1 MATIV
6 TNMLALARTDDVKN
20 ALSGLL
26 MERNDI
32 ALETEVGSLKSVG
45 SGFSERLSRANMLL
59 VDLDIEDPA
68 ELVPLRQI
76 ISERQGSLSVIATS
90 NAVTAQ
96 GVRELVRQGIDDFIP
111 QPLDQHSLLDAID
124 VAKRK
129 ARQNRGG
136 GPSGGQVITVGRAKG
151 GMGATTLAVNLALSL
166 IEPIGKEEPKR
177 VCLLD
182 LDLQFGDAALYLDLD
197 PRSDLV
203 EIVQKPTRLDTAL
216 LLGAMTEHGS
226 GLEVLQA
233 PVEPMPL
240 DALRT
245 ETVGRVIDL
254 AQQEFDYV
262 VIDLPLALASW
273 YEMVLDMTD
282 KLYLITQLNVPA
294 IRQTRRLI
302 DILKDE
308 GLYSLPVSIVLNRYV
323 RRFNEH
329 ANIRQCSKALDNT
342 IDHYLVDDERTV
354 LEAINR
360 GVALTDVRRRSKI
373 CRTIRN
379 MALECRRELA
389 ARQIKPAHLAS

>member
-6 TNMLALARTDDVKN
+6 TTMLALARTNEVKN

-32 ALETEVGSLKSVG
+32 SLETEVGSLKSVG
-45 SGFSERLSRANMLL
+45 SDFAERLNRANMLL
-59 VDLDIEDPA
+59 VDLDIEDPS
-68 ELVPLRQI
+68 ELIPLRQI
-76 ISERQGSLSVIATS
+76 ISERRGRLSVIATS
-90 NAVTAQ
+90 EAITAQ

-111 QPLDQHSLLDAID
+111 QPLDQQSLLDAID

-129 ARQNRGG
+129 VRQNRGG

-166 IEPIGKEEPKR
+166 IEPIGKEERKR

-182 LDLQFGDAALYLDLD
+182 LDLQFGDVALYLDLD

-203 EIVQKPTRLDTAL
+203 DIVQKPTRLDTSL
-216 LLGAMTEHGS
+216 LLSAMTEHKS

-233 PVEPMPL
+233 PIEPMPL

-245 ETVGRVIDL
+245 ETVGRIIDL

-262 VIDLPLALASW
+262 VIDLPLALATW
-273 YEMVLDMTD
+273 HEMVLDMTD
-282 KLYLITQLNVPA
+282 KLFLVTQLNVPA

-329 ANIRQCSKALDNT
+329 ARIRQCSKALDNT
-342 IDHYLVDDERTV
+342 IDHYLAEDENTV

-360 GVALTDVRRRSKI
+360 GVALADVRRRSKI

-379 MALECRRELA
+379 MALACRRELA
-389 ARQIKPAHLAS
+389 ARDIKAAHLA

>member
-1 MATIV
+1 
-6 TNMLALARTDDVKN
+6 MLALARSHEIKN
-20 ALSGLL
+20 ALCGLL

-32 ALETEVGSLKSVG
+32 SLETEVGSLKSVG
-45 SGFSERLSRANMLL
+45 PGFSERLNRASMLL
-59 VDLDIEDPA
+59 VDLDIEDPN
-68 ELVPLRQI
+68 ELTPLRQI
-76 ISERQGSLSVIATS
+76 TRRASRQPLGDRDL
-90 NAVTAQ
+90 Q
-96 GVRELVRQGIDDFIP
+96 GDHGAGRARLVRQGIDDFVP
-111 QPLDQHSLLDAID
+111 QPLDQQSLLEAID

-129 ARQNRGG
+129 IRQNRSG
-136 GPSGGQVITVGRAKG
+136 GPSAGQVITVGRAKG

-166 IEPIGKEEPKR
+166 IQPIGKEEPRR

-182 LDLQFGDAALYLDLD
+182 LDLQFGDAALYLDLE

-203 EIVQKPTRLDTAL
+203 EIVQKPTRLDTSL
-216 LLGAMTEHGS
+216 LLSAMTEHKS

-245 ETVGRVIDL
+245 ETVGRIIDL

-262 VIDLPLALASW
+262 VVDLPLALASW

-282 KLYLITQLNVPA
+282 KLYLVTQLNVPA

-308 GLYSLPVSIVLNRYV
+308 GLYNLPVSIVLNRYV

-329 ANIRQCSKALDNT
+329 ARIKQCSKALDNT
-342 IDHYLVDDERTV
+342 IDHYLAEDESTV

-360 GVALTDVRRRSKI
+360 GVALAEVRRRSKI

-379 MALECRRELA
+379 MALDCRRELA
-389 ARQIKPAHLAS
+389 ARNVRPAYLS

>member
-6 TNMLALARTDDVKN
+6 TTMLALARTNEVKN

-32 ALETEVGSLKSVG
+32 SLETEVGSLRSIG
-45 SGFSERLSRANMLL
+45 AGFTERLNRANMLL
-59 VDLDIEDPA
+59 VDLDIEDPS
-68 ELVPLRQI
+68 ELAPLRQI
-76 ISERQGSLSVIATS
+76 IEERRGNLSVIATS
-90 NAVTAQ
+90 GAITAQ
-96 GVRELVRQGIDDFIP
+96 GVRELVRQGIDDFVP
-111 QPLDQHSLLDAID
+111 QPLDQQSLLDAID

-129 ARQNRGG
+129 VRQNRGG

-151 GMGATTLAVNLALSL
+151 GVGATTLAVNLALSL
-166 IEPIGKEEPKR
+166 VEPIGKEEPKR

-182 LDLQFGDAALYLDLD
+182 LDLQFGDVALYLDLE

-203 EIVQKPTRLDTAL
+203 EIVQKPTRLDTSL

-233 PVEPMPL
+233 PVEPVPL
-240 DALRT
+240 EALRT
-245 ETVGRVIDL
+245 ETVGRIIDL

-282 KLYLITQLNVPA
+282 KLYLVTQLNVPA

-323 RRFNEH
+323 KRFNEH
-329 ANIRQCSKALDNT
+329 THIRQCSKALDNT
-342 IDHYLVDDERTV
+342 INHYLAEDERTV
-354 LEAINR
+354 LEAVNR
-360 GVALTDVRRRSKI
+360 GVALSEVRSRSKI
-373 CRTIRN
+373 CRAIRS
-379 MALECRRELA
+379 MAQACRRELA
-389 ARQIKPAHLAS
+389 ARDIKPAHLV

>member
-1 MATIV
+1 MATIM
-6 TNMLALARTDDVKN
+6 TNMLALARTNDVKN

-26 MERNDI
+26 MERSDI
-32 ALETEVGSLKSVG
+32 SLETEVGSLKSVG
-45 SGFSERLSRANMLL
+45 SGFIERLSRASMLL
-59 VDLDIEDPA
+59 VDLDIEDPS
-68 ELVPLRQI
+68 ELAPLRQI
-76 ISERQGSLSVIATS
+76 IEERQGSLSVIATS
-90 NAVTAQ
+90 NAITAQ
-96 GVRELVRQGIDDFIP
+96 GARELVRQGIDDFIP

-129 ARQNRGG
+129 ARQNRTG
-136 GPSGGQVITVGRAKG
+136 GPSGGQIITVGRAKG

-182 LDLQFGDAALYLDLD
+182 FDLQFGDIALYLDLD
-197 PRSDLV
+197 PRSGLV

-216 LLGAMTEHGS
+216 LLGAMTEHRS

-233 PVEPMPL
+233 PIEPMPL

-262 VIDLPLALASW
+262 VVDLPLALASW

-282 KLYLITQLNVPA
+282 KLYLVTQLNVPA
-294 IRQTRRLI
+294 IRQTRRLM

-308 GLYSLPVSIVLNRYV
+308 GLFNLPVSIVLNRYA

-354 LEAINR
+354 LEAANR
-360 GVALTDVRRRSKI
+360 GVALADVRRRSKI

-379 MALECRRELA
+379 MALDCRRELA
-389 ARQIKPAHLAS
+389 ARQVKPAHLV

>member
-1 MATIV
+1 LATIV
-6 TNMLALARTDDVKN
+6 TNMLALARTNEIKN

-32 ALETEVGSLKSVG
+32 SLETEVGSLKSVG
-45 SGFSERLSRANMLL
+45 PDFTERLRHASMFL
-59 VDLDIEDPA
+59 VDLDIEDPG

-76 ISERQGSLSVIATS
+76 ISERQGNLSVIATS
-90 NAVTAQ
+90 SAITAH
-96 GVRELVRQGIDDFIP
+96 GVRELVRYGIDDFVP
-111 QPLDQHSLLDAID
+111 QPLDQQSLLDAID

-129 ARQNRGG
+129 IRQNRGG
-136 GPSGGQVITVGRAKG
+136 GPSGGQVITIGRAKG
-151 GMGATTLAVNLALSL
+151 GMGATTLAINLALSL

-177 VCLLD
+177 VGLLD
-182 LDLQFGDAALYLDLD
+182 LDLQFGDIALHLDLE

-203 EIVQKPTRLDTAL
+203 DIVQKPTRLDTSL
-216 LLGAMTEHGS
+216 LLNAMTEHKS
-226 GLEVLQA
+226 GLEILQA

-245 ETVGRVIDL
+245 ETVGRIIDL

-282 KLYLITQLNVPA
+282 KLYLVTQLNVPA

-302 DILKDE
+302 DILKEE

-329 ANIRQCSKALDNT
+329 VRIRQCSKALDNT
-342 IDHYLVDDERTV
+342 IDHYLADDERTV
-354 LEAINR
+354 VEAVNR
-360 GVALTDVRRRSKI
+360 GVALSEVRRRSKI
-373 CRTIRN
+373 CRTIRD
-379 MALECRRELA
+379 MALSCRRELA
-389 ARQIKPAHLAS
+389 AGVIKSAHLA

>member
-6 TNMLALARTDDVKN
+6 TTMLALTRTTEIKN

-45 SGFSERLSRANMLL
+45 ADFTERLNRANMLL
-59 VDLDIEDPA
+59 VDLDIEDPN
-68 ELVPLRQI
+68 ELAPLRQI

-90 NAVTAQ
+90 DAITAQ
-96 GVRELVRQGIDDFIP
+96 GVRELVRQGIDDFVP
-111 QPLDQHSLLDAID
+111 QPLDQHNLLDAID

-129 ARQNRGG
+129 VRQNRGG
-136 GPSGGQVITVGRAKG
+136 GPSGGQVITIGRAKG

-182 LDLQFGDAALYLDLD
+182 FDLQFGDVALYLDLD
-197 PRSDLV
+197 PRSDLL

-216 LLGAMTEHGS
+216 LLSAMTEHKS

-282 KLYLITQLNVPA
+282 KPLSDHPA
-294 IRQTRRLI
+294 
-302 DILKDE
+302 
-308 GLYSLPVSIVLNRYV
+308 
-323 RRFNEH
+323 
-329 ANIRQCSKALDNT
+329 
-342 IDHYLVDDERTV
+342 ERAGDPADTT
-354 LEAINR
+354 
-360 GVALTDVRRRSKI
+360 TDRHSQGRRS
-373 CRTIRN
+373 
-379 MALECRRELA
+379 L
-389 ARQIKPAHLAS
+389 

>member
-6 TNMLALARTDDVKN
+6 TTMIALARTNEVKN

-32 ALETEVGSLKSVG
+32 ALETEVGSLKAIDS
-45 SGFSERLSRANMLL
+45 SFLERLNRANMLL
-59 VDLDIEDPA
+59 VDLDIEDPE

-76 ISERQGSLSVIATS
+76 IAERQGQLSVIATAREVS
-90 NAVTAQ
+90 AQ
-96 GVRELVRQGIDDFIP
+96 GVRELVRQGIDDFVP

-129 ARQNRGG
+129 IRQNRGG
-136 GPSGGQVITVGRAKG
+136 GPSGGQVITVARAKG
-151 GMGATTLAVNLALSL
+151 GMGATTLATNMALSL
-166 IEPIGKEEPKR
+166 VEPIGKEEPKR

-182 LDLQFGDAALYLDLD
+182 LDLQFGDVALYLDLD
-197 PRSDLV
+197 PRSDLL
-203 EIVQKPTRLDTAL
+203 EIVQKPGRLDTAL
-216 LLGAMTEHGS
+216 LLSAMTEHAS

-240 DALRT
+240 EALRT
-245 ETVGRVIDL
+245 ETMGRLIDL

-262 VIDLPLALASW
+262 VIDLPLALATW
-273 YEMVLDMTD
+273 HEMVLDMTD
-282 KLYLITQLNVPA
+282 KLYLVTQLNVPA
-294 IRQTRRLI
+294 IRQTKRLI

-323 RRFNEH
+323 KRFNEH
-329 ANIRQCSKALDNT
+329 SRIRQCSKALDHS
-342 IDHYLVDDERTV
+342 IDHYLPDDERTV

-360 GVALTDVRRRSKI
+360 GVPLSEVRHRARI
-373 CRTIRN
+373 CRAIRD
-379 MALECRRELA
+379 MTLACRRELA
-389 ARQIKPAHLAS
+389 ARDPKPARLV

>member
-6 TNMLALARTDDVKN
+6 TTMLALTRTAEIKN

-32 ALETEVGSLKSVG
+32 ALETEVGSLKAVSAD
-45 SGFSERLSRANMLL
+45 FAERLSRANMLL
-59 VDLDIEDPA
+59 VDLDIEDPN
-68 ELVPLRQI
+68 ELAPLRQI

-90 NAVTAQ
+90 DAITAQ
-96 GVRELVRQGIDDFIP
+96 GVRELVRQGIDDFVP
-111 QPLDQHSLLDAID
+111 QPLDQHNLLDAID

-129 ARQNRGG
+129 VRQNRGG
-136 GPSGGQVITVGRAKG
+136 GPSSGQVITIGRAKG

-182 LDLQFGDAALYLDLD
+182 FDLQFGDAALYLDLD
-197 PRSDLV
+197 PRSDLL

-216 LLGAMTEHGS
+216 LLSAMTEHKS

-262 VIDLPLALASW
+262 VVDLPLALASW

-282 KLYLITQLNVPA
+282 KLYLVTQLNVPA

-308 GLYSLPVSIVLNRYV
+308 GIYNLPVSIVLNRYV

-329 ANIRQCSKALDNT
+329 ARIRQCSKALDNT

-354 LEAINR
+354 IEALNR
-360 GVALTDVRRRSKI
+360 GVALFDVRRRSKI

-379 MALECRRELA
+379 MGLACRRELA
-389 ARQIKPAHLAS
+389 ARDVKSAHLV

>member
-6 TNMLALARTDDVKN
+6 TTMLALARTQEVKN

-45 SGFSERLSRANMLL
+45 PDFSERLSRASMLL
-59 VDLDIEDPA
+59 VDLDIEDPN

-76 ISERQGSLSVIATS
+76 ISDRQGGLSVIATS
-90 NAVTAQ
+90 DAITAY
-96 GVRELVRQGIDDFIP
+96 GVRELIRQGIDDFVP
-111 QPLDQHSLLDAID
+111 QPLDRQSLLDAID

-129 ARQNRGG
+129 VRQTRGG
-136 GPSGGQVITVGRAKG
+136 GPSGGQVITIGRAKG

-166 IEPIGKEEPKR
+166 IEPIGKEETKR

-182 LDLQFGDAALYLDLD
+182 FDMQFGDAALYLDLD

-203 EIVQKPTRLDTAL
+203 DIVQKPTRLDTSL
-216 LLGAMTEHGS
+216 LLGAMTEHRS

-233 PVEPMPL
+233 PIEPMPL
-240 DALRT
+240 DAIRT
-245 ETVGRVIDL
+245 EVVGRMIDL

-262 VIDLPLALASW
+262 VIDLPLAFAAW

-282 KLYLITQLNVPA
+282 KLFLVTQLNVPA
-294 IRQTRRLI
+294 IRQTRRLM

-308 GLYSLPVSIVLNRYV
+308 GLYSLPISIVLNRYV

-329 ANIRQCSKALDNT
+329 ARIKQCSKALDNT
-342 IDHYLVDDERTV
+342 IDHYLAEDERTV
-354 LEAINR
+354 LEAVNR
-360 GVALTDVRRRSKI
+360 GVALSEVRRRSRI

-379 MALECRRELA
+379 MALSCRRELA
-389 ARQIKPAHLAS
+389 ARDLKSVQLA

>member
-32 ALETEVGSLKSVG
+32 SLETEVGSLKSIG
-45 SGFSERLSRANMLL
+45 PGFNERLSRASMLL
-59 VDLDIEDPA
+59 VDLDIDDPN
-68 ELVPLRQI
+68 ELMPLRQI
-76 ISERQGSLSVIATS
+76 ITERQGSLSVIATS
-90 NAVTAQ
+90 NAITAQ

-111 QPLDQHSLLDAID
+111 QPLDQHSLIDAID

-136 GPSGGQVITVGRAKG
+136 GPSGGQVITIGRAKG

-166 IEPIGKEEPKR
+166 IEPIGKEEPRR

-182 LDLQFGDAALYLDLD
+182 FDLQFGDAALYLDLD

-216 LLGAMTEHGS
+216 LLSAMTEHES

-233 PVEPMPL
+233 PIEPMPL

-282 KLYLITQLNVPA
+282 KLYLVTQLNVPA
-294 IRQTRRLI
+294 IRQTKRLI

-308 GLYSLPVSIVLNRYV
+308 GLFSLPVSIVLNRYI

-329 ANIRQCSKALDNT
+329 ANIRQCSKALDHT

-360 GVALTDVRRRSKI
+360 GVSLAEVRRRSKI

-379 MALECRRELA
+379 MALSCRRELA
-389 ARQIKPAHLAS
+389 AGQIKPAHLV